1 MKVSV
6 VMSVYNG
13 EDFLAEAIE
22 SVLNQT
28 YKDFEFIIVDDGS
41 TDSTPKILEKY
52 QAFDQRIVIDSH
64 ENMGL
69 AVSLN
74 RAVDIARGEWIARID
89 ADDIM
94 LPNRLE
100 EQVKFIEANPTVD
113 VVATWV
119 YYIDEKSQI
128 FKLLDFPK
136 DLVTWEDNQRYF
148 KENKGVGII
157 HPSVMYSKASFL
169 KTGGYRN
176 VNPSQDTDLW
186 FRMQEHG
193 LVFSVIHKPLTKYRV
208 SSNSIVISQK
218 LSQRYYFQWIVHN
231 MLRRRQGLSE
241 ISRKEFMRRVL
252 LNPFGKNFAIHQ
264 EVLFRHF
271 SKKAVLALSRRKNL
285 SLMAY
290 ACLLFVVNPIK
301 TLRKILSQ
309 MNRKNDSKQT
319 LFISEDF

>member
-1 MKVSV
+1 MKISV

-41 TDSTPKILEKY
+41 TDSTPKILAKY
-52 QAFDQRIVIDSH
+52 QALDPRIVIDSH

-74 RAVDIARGEWIARID
+74 RAIDMAKGEWIARID

-94 LPNRLE
+94 MPNRLE
-100 EQVKFIEANPTVD
+100 EQLRFIEANPEVD

-119 YYIDEKSQI
+119 YYINEHSKV
-128 FKLLDFPK
+128 FKLFDFPK

-157 HPSVMYSKASFL
+157 HPSVMYFKASLL
-169 KTGGYRN
+169 KTGGYRD

-218 LSQRYYFQWIVHN
+218 LHQRYYFQWIVHN

-241 ISRKEFMRRVL
+241 ISRKEFMRRIL
-252 LNPFGKNFAIHQ
+252 SNPFGKNFTIHQ

-271 SKKAVLALSRRKNL
+271 SKKAILALSRRKNL
-285 SLMAY
+285 SLMIY
-290 ACLLFVVNPIK
+290 ACLLFLVNPTK
-301 TLRKILSQ
+301 TLKKVLSQ
-309 MNRKNDSKQT
+309 INRKNGSKET
-319 LFISEDF
+319 LFMSEEF